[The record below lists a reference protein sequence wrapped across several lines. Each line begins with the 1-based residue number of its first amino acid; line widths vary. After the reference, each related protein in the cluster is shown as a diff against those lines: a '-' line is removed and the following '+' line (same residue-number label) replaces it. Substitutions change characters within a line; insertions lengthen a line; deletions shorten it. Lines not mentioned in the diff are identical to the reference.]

1 MQLPSTSEQSD
12 CRVWTHVLVACAGDA
27 SARLF
32 GSEAVL
38 PDARTTLQGL
48 AATFMLHCIYEST
61 SVAPTSGMLS
71 RQVCCHV
78 RYVVTSGML
87 SRQVCCHVR
96 YVVTSGMLSQTR
108 ATGTSVPGI
117 RTGTDVE
124 SANVEKLY

>member
-87 SRQVCCHVR
+87 S
-96 YVVTSGMLSQTR
+96 QTR